1 VQKYAITVHPLNAA
15 EVDWQRLMLDAAYRK
30 APFQLGE
37 KEKGFRDALI
47 LETFLQV
54 VGSTPTSRSIARVA
68 LVSGDQLL
76 RDAVAARVGTSGN
89 IHVLES
95 IDALKG
101 LINTLGSSV
110 DEQFI
115 TAIRDRAA
123 EAFFKAKDETTL
135 YYKASAGASLNDIL
149 TQASVKLP
157 DGADKYNA
165 EKWTINPPRFVKK
178 QGQRIY
184 WTTRFEA
191 RLKALKSTPP
201 PQWQTP
207 PSYMLSSTSER
218 DVLKP
223 AAWSTGLSLSSLM
236 TLPSSGVVQPSTGA
250 WSSSPILLGS
260 IDDQFVAFGTASLDV
275 SWSVAVTT
283 AGVLTKL
290 QLESIEF
297 VEVVWG

>member
-1 VQKYAITVHPLNAA
+1 MLPTIDRLERLLGHNLNITLDILETRVQAAVEKQVQGYGINVHPLNTA
-15 EVDWQRLMLDAAYRK
+15 EVDWKRLILNAAYRK

-54 VGSTPTSRSIARVA
+54 VGATPTSRSVARLA

-76 RDAVAARVGTSGN
+76 RDAAVARIGTSGN
-89 IHVLES
+89 IHVLEL

-135 YYKASAGASLNDIL
+135 YYKASVAASLSDTL
-149 TQASVKLP
+149 TKASVKLP
-157 DGADKYNA
+157 DRADKYNV

-191 RLKALKSTPP
+191 RLKALKSAPL
-201 PQWQTP
+201 PQWQTA
-207 PSYMLSSTSER
+207 PSYILSSTSEQ
-218 DVLKP
+218 DVLTP
-223 AAWSTGLSLSSLM
+223 PTAWSTGRLSVRS
-236 TLPSSGVVQPSTGA
+236 
-250 WSSSPILLGS
+250 
-260 IDDQFVAFGTASLDV
+260 
-275 SWSVAVTT
+275 
-283 AGVLTKL
+283 
-290 QLESIEF
+290 
-297 VEVVWG
+297 